1 MIWCFW
7 LDAQICCVLQYTR
20 AASEQDE
27 KAKKA
32 QAIKQGGL
40 DNLLS
45 SLEQAR
51 KVNVLDKSRMD
62 WGQFKTANTKVCCH
76 AVRRIHCNFPCLL
89 FQERR
94 LPHCY
99 NVLNVD
105 SACCGCVLHDLVTHV
120 IKW

>member
-1 MIWCFW
+1 M
-7 LDAQICCVLQYTR
+7 LQYTR

-27 KAKKA
+27 KGKKV

-62 WGQFKTANTKVCCH
+62 WGQFKTANTKVCSH
-76 AVRRIHCNFPCLL
+76 KF
-89 FQERR
+89 R
-94 LPHCY
+94 L
-99 NVLNVD
+99 
-105 SACCGCVLHDLVTHV
+105 
-120 IKW
+120 